1 MTRLSAE
8 RLDELFRG
16 TLRLVA
22 EHGFERI
29 TMDQVAEATSSSKAT
44 LYRQWGSKSTLVVE
58 ALRHLADSDEPPP
71 DTGSL
76 RGDLAALVTGR
87 STRIEAEADLIGA
100 VLHAVKS
107 DADLREACRERVLSA
122 MSERLAVV
130 VERAVGRGEVAADA
144 PALRFADLVLIAPFV
159 LRSVLEDE
167 HVEDDYLLG
176 YLDAVLVPA
185 LTRTPPGTTAA
196 TTA

>member
-1 MTRLSAE
+1 MTRLTAE

-16 TLRLVA
+16 TLALVA

-58 ALRHLADSDEPPP
+58 ALRHLAVSDEVPS

-76 RGDLAALVTGR
+76 RSDLAALVTGR

-107 DADLREACRERVLSA
+107 DEELRNACRDRVVSALRE
-122 MSERLAVV
+122 RLQTV
-130 VERAVGRGEVAADA
+130 VERAVRRGEVAADN
-144 PALRFADLVLIAPFV
+144 PALGFADLVLIAPFV

-176 YLDAVLVPA
+176 YLDAVLVPT
-185 LTRTPPGTTAA
+185 LTHTPA
-196 TTA
+196 